1 MKAELKAD
9 ISSVKAD
16 ISDVKA
22 ELKADISSVKA
33 DMKADIS
40 NVKADISDVKA
51 DMKSDLAQAKKDL
64 LREIDVLH
72 SYMLAGGMRSHAERI
87 SPDQGNG
94 ETRPEKDETAPQTT
108 SPQPARKAHATR

>member
-1 MKAELKAD
+1 
-9 ISSVKAD
+9 
-16 ISDVKA
+16 
-22 ELKADISSVKA
+22 
-33 DMKADIS
+33 
-40 NVKADISDVKA
+40 
-51 DMKSDLAQAKKDL
+51 MKSDLAQAKKDL

>member
-1 MKAELKAD
+1 M
-9 ISSVKAD
+9 
-16 ISDVKA
+16 
-22 ELKADISSVKA
+22 
-33 DMKADIS
+33 
-40 NVKADISDVKA
+40 KADISDVKA

-72 SYMLAGGMRSHAERI
+72 SYMLAGGVRSHAERI

-94 ETRPEKDETAPQTT
+94 ETRPEKDEAAPQTT